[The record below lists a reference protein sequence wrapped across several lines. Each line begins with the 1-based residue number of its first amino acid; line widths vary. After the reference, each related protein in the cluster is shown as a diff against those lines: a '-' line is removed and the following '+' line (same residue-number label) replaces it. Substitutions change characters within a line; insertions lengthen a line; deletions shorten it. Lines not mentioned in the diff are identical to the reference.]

1 MVYQLVRGPVTPRMM
16 LRMAFIMQWW
26 SHHIREEGRENQDD
40 HWLHTS
46 SALIIQTQLKINYPA
61 LWTFVIDLKF
71 SADQSRGWRNYRI
84 LPVLS
89 IATYNI
95 WLSVEGKKGKHAPVN
110 DCWSQVRIRIDAS
123 LSFTDENKSVGVEV
137 KEGLRSGVYRVYLRR
152 IEREPY
158 MDARLRAF
166 KRDTNSKDSLLN
178 NYQECLR
185 G

>member
-1 MVYQLVRGPVTPRMM
+1 MVYQPVRGPVTPRMM

-95 WLSVEGKKGKHAPVN
+95 WLSVEGKKGKHASVN

-123 LSFTDENKSVGVEV
+123 LSLTDENKSVSVEV